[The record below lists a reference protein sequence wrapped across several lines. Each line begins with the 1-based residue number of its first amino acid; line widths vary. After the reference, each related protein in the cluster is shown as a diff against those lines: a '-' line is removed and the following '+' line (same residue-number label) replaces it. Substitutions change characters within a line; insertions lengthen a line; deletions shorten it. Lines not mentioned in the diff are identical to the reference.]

1 MAPDATM
8 APADDM
14 LREPNGVSDA
24 PLTLQRA
31 VLDYSAR
38 DERFALDKKIYGQ
51 YFQLYFQ
58 RLMLLGP
65 RLKQAV
71 GAKWPGVPAV
81 KVLDLKEGEECVVM
95 GTLYKDMKLKPSI
108 LDEYVKEAGAKAS
121 EVAAKKFV
129 SDDDSLVL
137 EDEGA
142 RVRLTGN
149 GIAVDCFVTGVV
161 LAVKGRVVANGEFEV
176 DEICYPAPAPQAT
189 RPSATDEAPSAGRH
203 VLLCSGL
210 RVGDDA
216 ASSALNLELM
226 CDYVTGNLGGA
237 NEQGVAASI
246 ARVVICGGAL
256 PEVDVPAQSLDLS
269 LIHI

>member
-71 GAKWPGVPAV
+71 GAKLPGVPAV
-81 KVLDLKEGEECVVM
+81 KVL
-95 GTLYKDMKLKPSI
+95 YI
-108 LDEYVKEAGAKAS
+108 
-121 EVAAKKFV
+121 
-129 SDDDSLVL
+129 
-137 EDEGA
+137 
-142 RVRLTGN
+142 N
-149 GIAVDCFVTGVV
+149 
-161 LAVKGRVVANGEFEV
+161 
-176 DEICYPAPAPQAT
+176 
-189 RPSATDEAPSAGRH
+189 
-203 VLLCSGL
+203 
-210 RVGDDA
+210 
-216 ASSALNLELM
+216 
-226 CDYVTGNLGGA
+226 
-237 NEQGVAASI
+237 
-246 ARVVICGGAL
+246 
-256 PEVDVPAQSLDLS
+256 
-269 LIHI
+269 

>member
-189 RPSATDEAPSAGRH
+189 RPRATEEATAGRH

-237 NEQGVAASI
+237 NDQGVAASI
-246 ARVVICGGAL
+246 ARG
-256 PEVDVPAQSLDLS
+256 
-269 LIHI
+269 